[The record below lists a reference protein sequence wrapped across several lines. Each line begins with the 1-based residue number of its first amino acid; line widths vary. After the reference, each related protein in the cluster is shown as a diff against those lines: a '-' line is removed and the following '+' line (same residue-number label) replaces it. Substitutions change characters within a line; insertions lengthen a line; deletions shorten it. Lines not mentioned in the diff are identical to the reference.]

1 MNNDKGFSLLEI
13 LVAFSILAVSLS
25 ILLQIF
31 STGVN
36 TAIVA
41 EEYTIATQ
49 IAESL
54 MAKVGVEE
62 AMVLGEKSGV
72 ENDKYY
78 WQLLIEDAQRNDQE
92 IDQDGTIQM
101 LDIKVNVQW
110 GEGSNAR
117 NVELNTLKSGQIDER

>member
-62 AMVLGEKSGV
+62 AMVVGEKSGV
-72 ENDKYY
+72 ENDKYH
-78 WQLLIEDAQRNDQE
+78 WQLLIEDAQRNDQV
-92 IDQDGTIQM
+92 IDQDGMIQM